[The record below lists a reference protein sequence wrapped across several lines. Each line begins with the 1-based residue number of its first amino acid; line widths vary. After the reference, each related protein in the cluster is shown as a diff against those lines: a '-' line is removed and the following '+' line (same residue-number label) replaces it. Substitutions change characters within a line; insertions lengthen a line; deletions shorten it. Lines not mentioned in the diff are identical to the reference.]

1 MKYVVIEKRG
11 IESPI
16 IFPEWMRHGDV
27 LKEYDTAVS
36 AGFCS
41 FSGSLREDGSAGLT
55 VYCWGHSV
63 SLKVKSRGS
72 TDADLIQ
79 KMNEFRG

>member
-1 MKYVVIEKRG
+1 MKYVVVEKQG
-11 IESPI
+11 IESAI

-27 LKEYDTAVS
+27 LKEYETAVS

-41 FSGSLREDGSAGLT
+41 FSGAYWKGDAG
-55 VYCWGHSV
+55 VSVCCWGHSV
-63 SLKVKSRGS
+63 SLEVKSRGS